1 MTRLCVAFLS
11 LFVFACAGPSKG
23 EMTFPAAYY
32 RSGEGPPPAVPSCTV
47 PIQVVVTDA
56 RPTPS
61 VVGRRF
67 EEEKPTVE
75 YPIKMEGD
83 AGAYVR
89 NGVEKA
95 LLAADGAPAGKAPAN
110 LAITI
115 TQIALEEKT
124 FYNAE
129 FSGRMGLEV
138 ILTRA
143 TSSEPC
149 WSGRVSGLG
158 RNYGKA
164 GNPTNYQ
171 ETLNRAL
178 DHATSELLGAPG
190 FADAMCGK
198 CSSPT
203 QSQAL
208 R

>member
-1 MTRLCVAFLS
+1 MSRLCLAFVS
-11 LFVFACAGPSKG
+11 LFVFACAGPRQG
-23 EMTFPAAYY
+23 EITFPAVYFSS
-32 RSGEGPPPAVPSCTV
+32 RDNLPPAVPSCAA

-56 RPTPS
+56 RLTPS

-75 YPIKMEGD
+75 YPIKMQGD

-95 LLAADGAPAGKAPAN
+95 LQAAGGAPAGKAPAN

-115 TQIALEEKT
+115 TQIAVEEKT

-129 FSGRMGLEV
+129 FTGQIGV
-138 ILTRA
+138 DAVLTRP
-143 TSSEPC
+143 TSSETC
-149 WSGRVSGLG
+149 WSGRVSGSG

-164 GNPTNYQ
+164 GNPKNYQ

-178 DHATSELLGAPG
+178 DDATAQLLRVPG
-190 FADAMCGK
+190 FTDALCGK
-198 CSSPT
+198 CSP
-203 QSQAL
+203 
-208 R
+208 

>member
-1 MTRLCVAFLS
+1 MPRLCVAFLS
-11 LFVFACAGPSKG
+11 LVVFACAGPSKG
-23 EMTFPAAYY
+23 EITFPAAYF
-32 RSGEGPPPAVPSCTV
+32 RSGESLPPAVPSCTA
-47 PIQVVVTDA
+47 PIQVVATDA

-75 YPIKMEGD
+75 YPIKMQGD

-95 LLAADGAPAGKAPAN
+95 LQAAGGAPAGKAPAN

-115 TQIALEEKT
+115 TQIAVEEKT

-129 FSGRMGLEV
+129 FTGRMGLEV
-138 ILTRA
+138 VLTRP

-149 WSGRVSGLG
+149 WSGRVSGSG

-178 DHATSELLGAPG
+178 DDATAQLLRAPG
-190 FADAMCGK
+190 FADALCGK
-198 CSSPT
+198 CSS
-203 QSQAL
+203 
-208 R
+208 